1 MLRPRLALEA
11 GFRYWRID
19 SGTGTETARGV
30 TVTTHERV
38 NAIRIERYGPFVGV
52 TYRF

>member
-1 MLRPRLALEA
+1 
-11 GFRYWRID
+11 
-19 SGTGTETARGV
+19 V